1 MVSSLREERRAK
13 FFYANISFSREVTRF
28 SQLKELRIMINSTNA
43 REPVREI
50 LVGGVAGGVLG
61 GIVTLALAIGFAG
74 SFVFAAV
81 MAMQGALTGAMGMGW
96 AVAMVLA
103 HTEDEPVMEA
113 RDIAAAPIQPTNSQ
127 RTGLRR
133 VA

>member
-1 MVSSLREERRAK
+1 
-13 FFYANISFSREVTRF
+13 
-28 SQLKELRIMINSTNA
+28 MINSTNA

-50 LVGGVAGGVLG
+50 LVSGVAGGVLG
-61 GIVTLALAIGFAG
+61 RIVTLALAIGFAG

-113 RDIAAAPIQPTNSQ
+113 RDIAAAPIQPTKGWPVNNFSILIDVLVRFFTPKVFHSIAQ
-127 RTGLRR
+127 GRR
-133 VA
+133 AAAHPG